1 MKHISTTF
9 LKVAI
14 VLIGGA
20 VLSGLI
26 FFPQTEG
33 RATDLDILH
42 IYLDPFIL
50 YIYVASL
57 AFFTA
62 LFQAIKLLIFFE
74 NNNIFSPAAVN
85 TVRNIKNCGITII
98 GFILGAEIFLMFT
111 GEEDKTGPIALGI
124 YITFLTCM
132 GIASVDIFE
141 KVLQKGAKIQP
152 KKGFSI

>member
-33 RATDLDILH
+33 RAKNLDLIS

-50 YIYVASL
+50 YIYIASL
-57 AFFTA
+57 VFFAA
-62 LFQAIKLLIFFE
+62 LFQALKILGFIE
-74 NNNIFSPAAVN
+74 NNSIFSPAAVHA
-85 TVRNIKNCGITII
+85 VRHIRYCGLATI
-98 GFILGAEIFLMFT
+98 GFIVGAQVFIMFT
-111 GEEDKTGPIALGI
+111 GEEDKAGPIALGF
-124 YITFLTCM
+124 YITFLTLM
-132 GIASVDIFE
+132 VIASVDIFE
-141 KVLQKGAKIQP
+141 KLLQKGIAQS
-152 KKGFSI
+152 KKNLSN